1 MFKKANKSELKT
13 WMIGDIILFII
24 CTIASISMLGTYVN
38 DKKISYLIFGIIS
51 FCILIIISI
60 MAYMLIRNESSRV
73 YFNIKEIE
81 NFNWKSNN
89 VLFNYID
96 GKVTLE
102 VNGDKMYNEKEATI
116 DTQTGEILKDKLYI
130 RSVTNNNLVIWYEK
144 EEYRLQKEIIAR

>member
-1 MFKKANKSELKT
+1 MTNRKFN
-13 WMIGDIILFII
+13 
-24 CTIASISMLGTYVN
+24 
-38 DKKISYLIFGIIS
+38 LIFGIIS

-73 YFNIKEIE
+73 YCNIKEIE
-81 NFNWKSNN
+81 NYNWKSNN

>member
-1 MFKKANKSELKT
+1 MTNRKFN
-13 WMIGDIILFII
+13 
-24 CTIASISMLGTYVN
+24 
-38 DKKISYLIFGIIS
+38 LIFGIIS

-60 MAYMLIRNESSRV
+60 MVYMLIRNESSRV

-81 NFNWKSNN
+81 NYNWKSNN